1 MIITIISILLQAELL
16 GGIINSLID
25 VTADALFFTKET
37 SYCKPPPTFKKIVKL

>member
-25 VTADALFFTKET
+25 VTADALFFAKET
-37 SYCKPPPTFKKIVKL
+37 SYCKPPPTF